1 VIEVIEVNEAEEG
14 NKKGRDQLLWGGL
27 RWVAFELLSSMDCI
41 IALPLF
47 SLVFLSF
54 SAYCR
59 FEGEAVVVWSGVV
72 CFGFVFF
79 FLFHMGWGL
88 GVFLFCI
95 AMIRALQRAC

>member
-1 VIEVIEVNEAEEG
+1 MIEVIEVNEAEEG

-79 FLFHMGWGL
+79 FSSIWAGGWG
-88 GVFLFCI
+88 FSYF
-95 AMIRALQRAC
+95 A